1 MKILILIDSLE
12 QGGAETH
19 VELLCSH
26 LQKLGV
32 DVFVASAGGAVAKRM
47 KRAGIKQIYLPP
59 YDVHWQKER
68 ESALSPIVS
77 FGVSCNVLKRIVRRE
92 RPDIV
97 HAHTRKTALLAHII
111 CKREKIPLITT
122 AHAMF
127 SMIAPLNFLPW
138 GDGTIAVSEDIRD
151 HIITK
156 SLFPPTNIKIINNGV
171 LIEEETQ
178 NQNIMC

>member
-32 DVFVASAGGAVAKRM
+32 DISVASAGGAIANRM
-47 KRAGIKQIYLPP
+47 KRTGIKQMHLPA
-59 YDVHWQKER
+59 YDIHWQNER
-68 ESALSPIVS
+68 ESPLSPLVS

-92 RPDIV
+92 QPDIV
-97 HAHTRKTALLAHII
+97 HAHTRKTALLAHIV

-127 SMIAPLNFLPW
+127 SMITPLNFLPW
-138 GDGTIAVSEDIRD
+138 GDSTIAVSEDLRD
-151 HIITK
+151 HLITK
-156 SLFPPTNIKIINNGV
+156 SLFSPTNIKIINNGV
-171 LIEEETQ
+171 LIDK
-178 NQNIMC
+178 